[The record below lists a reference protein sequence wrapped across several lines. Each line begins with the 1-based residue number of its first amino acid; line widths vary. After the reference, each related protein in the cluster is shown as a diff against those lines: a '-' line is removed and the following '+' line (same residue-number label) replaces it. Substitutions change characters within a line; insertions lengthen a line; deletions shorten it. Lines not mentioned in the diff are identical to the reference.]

1 MWWQRGCL
9 VLSLTAAFAAAPAAQ
24 PAFDAAVARTLAASA
39 PDDSRSLRDVAALT
53 EIAGARLTGTAT
65 YERAAAWAVSQF
77 REAGVGAVVL
87 EPFAIG
93 RGWQRESAR
102 GRMVAPVERPLQIA
116 SLGWMPSTP
125 DGGIEAEVVV
135 VRDLRPDKIAAQAS
149 LKGRI
154 ALLPEGE
161 PYWQSLRSQSQPSED
176 RRRIAGGRCGRDPLA
191 GRRSRERAER
201 PLARIQ
207 CRAWRAALGADRQ
220 GRRASHS
227 SVARA
232 RPRTRRTRVAQPS
245 VRRRRDGAER
255 GRRDSR
261 ARSTGRMGAGR
272 GAPRCLG
279 FRHRRSRQCDRCRSG
294 ACRGASDRGAAAPA
308 APFDPLR
315 AVWRRRT
322 GAARLH
328 CVRHATRARTG
339 GRRCDA
345 EH

>member
-135 VRDLRPDKIAAQAS
+135 VRDLRPEKIAAQTS

-154 ALLPEGE
+154 AMLPEGE
-161 PYWQSLRSQSQPSED
+161 PYGSPYDRSRGHQKH
-176 RRRIAGGRCGRDPLA
+176 RRRICWPPAWSRSC
-191 GRRSRERAER
+191 RRMAIPETS
-201 PLARIQ
+201 
-207 CRAWRAALGADRQ
+207 
-220 GRRASHS
+220 
-227 SVARA
+227 
-232 RPRTRRTRVAQPS
+232 
-245 VRRRRDGAER
+245 
-255 GRRDSR
+255 
-261 ARSTGRMGAGR
+261 
-272 GAPRCLG
+272 
-279 FRHRRSRQCDRCRSG
+279 
-294 ACRGASDRGAAAPA
+294 
-308 APFDPLR
+308 
-315 AVWRRRT
+315 
-322 GAARLH
+322 
-328 CVRHATRARTG
+328 
-339 GRRCDA
+339 
-345 EH
+345 